1 MFDEEF
7 ILPASASDA
16 NSERSEE
23 FVLPDLKGTKYQE
36 EVYELSPR
44 ERYMYARKQDAED
57 AEVLKLYRHLLW
69 RRGLTLAY
77 NRASNGWLWKKLKK
91 EEHVERYLRRKAR
104 KKLGYIV
111 DIVK

>member
-1 MFDEEF
+1 MFD
-7 ILPASASDA
+7 
-16 NSERSEE
+16 EE

-44 ERYMYARKQDAED
+44 ERYMYARRMDAED